1 MSDIRNAG
9 TSGKARRRRIIK
21 VAPMT
26 RAVRSALAVSA
37 LTLAIGFGS
46 GNASAAN
53 PAAATSAHALR
64 IERPAIDFA
73 PVFDLTV
80 VQGLVPGGINPQVAT
95 LIDQHYVGDVNILNN
110 APIIESGAGD
120 VIAIRGYSDTGNVSI
135 VNTNLGALSVQA
147 YYGNAI
153 GIYGYALDGNVAIT
167 NTGSIVADSAYGL
180 ADGIFASGNDVT
192 VVNTGDITAT
202 GYSWAA
208 GIEAQAGDV
217 TAVTNTGN
225 IYASAS
231 GNFGLGYGIYATG
244 DGSVGVTNDGGIT
257 VRGYY
262 ASGIHAQSG
271 GDVTVT
277 NYANGTIDAGSTSG
291 SALAWGIDASSNGE
305 GSQVLVDNAADIQA
319 AAVYG
324 ATGISAVASGLGGSA
339 QVNNSG
345 DITVTQNASINS
357 YGAYGILVSGDASA
371 VIDNSGDIT
380 VSSRG
385 PAFGLAGLSTT
396 GDVVV
401 NSSGDISVTSTR
413 NSTSVSAIGILAAA
427 GYGGSAEVTN
437 AGSVVATGVRVA
449 NGVNASATG
458 DVSVANSGSIAAIAN
473 AGTGLSGRADGIKAV
488 SGSGDITIDNS
499 GDVYAR
505 GRTLALSVYAL
516 ANGGDI
522 TVNNDAD
529 GDIEFFSA
537 AGRGW
542 GIWTYAADG
551 DITVNNQGYIGG
563 LSSSTAYGVLAQAP
577 QGNIGVDNSGGIFVR
592 SANGTARGVLAIAN
606 TGTAGIVNSG
616 DIIAVSYVGAAYGVF
631 ASGAYAE
638 GANSGR
644 IGVQGNTRAIGMVAQ
659 GSDGAT
665 ISNTGGAIYAYANG
679 AATGMLASASSGM
692 ADVTN
697 ASDVVANSNNATA
710 TGMVAS
716 AYYDASIDNSGALRV
731 LGRTGASGIR
741 GLSAYGDVTIGNS
754 GPISV
759 YTNSGNAIG
768 LYGYSSAGNTSISNS
783 GDIAAVS
790 LNGLSDAIFASGA
803 DVSVNNSGSL
813 GVLGYT
819 WAAGIEAQ
827 GASSATVQNDGT
839 VSAIAMGPGGKA
851 YGLYATGG
859 DAVSVGNTGDVE
871 AQGYYATGIEARS
884 YGDLAID
891 SSGNITAGYANAYGF
906 YSALATGI
914 NASSGGVGAV
924 VNVASGGNIT
934 ATGYFGASGI
944 SATSSGTGGTVHV
957 SSNGNIDVLQGNK
970 YGYGAYGVVASG
982 DGDTLVE
989 NGGGIGVYS
998 AGAATGV
1005 AALSFA
1011 GAADVSNAGDIEAIS
1026 TATGFY
1032 GATGILAFG
1041 ANGTASV
1048 QNTGSVSA
1056 TAAGLLYSEARAVD
1070 AQAFGDVSVANAGSL
1085 YANGQKYAFGVYAS
1099 SGNGDLSVSNA
1110 GSGDIGFY
1118 SYVGRGW
1125 GVFGFATQGDVA
1137 VNNAGAIAGY
1147 AYGQSAGV
1155 FAVASAGDASV
1166 TNSGSIT
1173 VVSGSDAAVGVFAR
1187 ADYGTASVTSSG
1199 DIEASSAYLAYGVIA
1214 RGADAVITNRG
1225 SVSASAGVAA
1235 VAAAASGYYSS
1246 TVNNTGTLHAADAGF
1261 NVGVLFSDAGG
1272 NVLNNS
1278 GAGLIYASGADG
1290 YAFAVV
1296 GGNADETIN
1305 NSGRILGA
1313 LSLYGGGDVLH
1324 NKAGG
1329 TWDIGSTRST
1339 DFGDGDDVIDN
1350 QAGATLRLADGA
1362 LSLGAAGTN
1371 GNAFNNAGTIKVI
1384 GSDNL
1389 IDMGSTVALQPG
1401 ANPLPLVNTGI
1412 IDFFDGAT
1420 DDGLTIAGSLG
1431 GSGAIN
1437 IDLDLDNL
1445 TSDQLYIDGD
1455 IASGAVQMVN
1465 VSITRMPTTA
1475 STEGVAFVHVSG
1487 ASSAGSFV
1495 GGKVVGYS
1503 ASNFLDI
1510 GARTTRE
1517 AGSGGDAAFLVS
1529 LDVLG
1534 LNDTG
1539 ALAVTT
1545 ATAAATFLNSQVGT
1559 FRQRLGVNP
1568 YGDADKVMNA
1578 FVRFYSS
1585 QGDINPTHS
1594 AGNFGQGGR
1603 FGFAQ
1608 NSWGR
1613 EVGINANLPGN
1624 IHAGLV
1630 LGNADSRQRLSD
1642 GVGENR
1648 MDGATVG
1655 AYATWY
1661 APGGFY
1667 VDLSGRWMASD
1678 IHSTTAAG
1686 TMAGRAHAQATSLE
1700 AGYEWM
1706 AGGFNVVPQ
1715 LQYTRTKVDGI
1726 TPLQGTWVTFQS
1738 HGGTFEQGRLGVEV
1752 NRTFEFGG
1760 LRWTPYGSIH
1770 AVHEFDGK
1778 TTYTV
1783 ADNFYGSTGTK
1794 GTSTMAE
1801 LGLGLQ
1807 KGRFGVGLGMNWTD
1821 GGAYK
1826 HVIGGQAV
1834 ARFSW

>member
-1 MSDIRNAG
+1 MSDHR
-9 TSGKARRRRIIK
+9 TSTRPGKARHRRAVK
-21 VAPMT
+21 LAPMT
-26 RAVRSALAVSA
+26 HAVRSVLAVSA
-37 LTLAIGFGS
+37 MTVALGLPVSAVAS
-46 GNASAAN
+46 GVKA
-53 PAAATSAHALR
+53 PATRVVQAD
-64 IERPAIDFA
+64 RPFLDLA
-73 PVFDLTV
+73 PVFDLTAV
-80 VQGLVPGGINPQVAT
+80 PMGLVAQAIGVTDPGDIT
-95 LIDQHYVGDVNILNN
+95 IDNADPILDNQTYDAIAIYAYSAGGNVNINN
-110 APIIESGAGD
+110 QA
-120 VIAIRGYSDTGNVSI
+120 TGS
-135 VNTNLGALSVQA
+135 LEALSSLS
-147 YYGNAI
+147 NAI
-153 GIYGYALDGNVAIT
+153 GIYGYALDGSVEIRNEGGIFARSIDGLADGIFASGTDVDVSSSGDITAVSVYGNWAAGIEAQATDLTTVQNDGSIYASAAYGQAFGIYATGDDVVVGNTGNIGAQGYYATGIEAQSTGDVAIDNSGAIIAGMPSYT
-167 NTGSIVADSAYGL
+167 ALANGINAVSNGEDAAVGVTNSGDISAVSYFGGAGIAATASGEGGSASVTNSGNIYASQYTKYGYGAYGIVTSADGNSNIDNSGAIDVVSAGAANGATALSFAGDAGVTNSGDITVYSSAALGYSATGITAFAANGNAQVDNSGSVDASAKYWATAINASAQGDVAVTNSGSLYADGQKYAFGVYALSNAGDVSVHNDADGEIGFYSYLGRGWGVFAYAGQGDVHVTNDGAISGYAYGQSAGVFAIAGYGDVMVENTGSIDVVSGSGVAVGAFARADYGTASVSNSGDITASVGGPFSGGYAAYGILARGAYADVSNSGNIAANGYYYATGIAATSYYGTTVNNTGGSITANALGGATGINALSLFGDVTVTNASDIQAVGFVFGAQGIRGYSLYGDVGIDSSGDIYAASLYGDAIGIYGYSLTADVAVHNAGDITAVSYYGL
-180 ADGIFASGNDVT
+180 ADGIFASGADV
-192 VVNTGDITAT
+192 N
-202 GYSWAA
+202 
-208 GIEAQAGDV
+208 
-217 TAVTNTGN
+217 
-225 IYASAS
+225 
-231 GNFGLGYGIYATG
+231 
-244 DGSVGVTNDGGIT
+244 
-257 VRGYY
+257 
-262 ASGIHAQSG
+262 
-271 GDVTVT
+271 
-277 NYANGTIDAGSTSG
+277 
-291 SALAWGIDASSNGE
+291 
-305 GSQVLVDNAADIQA
+305 
-319 AAVYG
+319 
-324 ATGISAVASGLGGSA
+324 
-339 QVNNSG
+339 
-345 DITVTQNASINS
+345 
-357 YGAYGILVSGDASA
+357 
-371 VIDNSGDIT
+371 
-380 VSSRG
+380 
-385 PAFGLAGLSTT
+385 
-396 GDVVV
+396 
-401 NSSGDISVTSTR
+401 
-413 NSTSVSAIGILAAA
+413 
-427 GYGGSAEVTN
+427 
-437 AGSVVATGVRVA
+437 
-449 NGVNASATG
+449 
-458 DVSVANSGSIAAIAN
+458 VANSGAI
-473 AGTGLSGRADGIKAV
+473 L
-488 SGSGDITIDNS
+488 
-499 GDVYAR
+499 
-505 GRTLALSVYAL
+505 
-516 ANGGDI
+516 
-522 TVNNDAD
+522 
-529 GDIEFFSA
+529 
-537 AGRGW
+537 
-542 GIWTYAADG
+542 
-551 DITVNNQGYIGG
+551 
-563 LSSSTAYGVLAQAP
+563 TA
-577 QGNIGVDNSGGIFVR
+577 
-592 SANGTARGVLAIAN
+592 
-606 TGTAGIVNSG
+606 
-616 DIIAVSYVGAAYGVF
+616 
-631 ASGAYAE
+631 
-638 GANSGR
+638 
-644 IGVQGNTRAIGMVAQ
+644 
-659 GSDGAT
+659 
-665 ISNTGGAIYAYANG
+665 
-679 AATGMLASASSGM
+679 
-692 ADVTN
+692 
-697 ASDVVANSNNATA
+697 
-710 TGMVAS
+710 
-716 AYYDASIDNSGALRV
+716 
-731 LGRTGASGIR
+731 
-741 GLSAYGDVTIGNS
+741 
-754 GPISV
+754 
-759 YTNSGNAIG
+759 
-768 LYGYSSAGNTSISNS
+768 
-783 GDIAAVS
+783 
-790 LNGLSDAIFASGA
+790 
-803 DVSVNNSGSL
+803 
-813 GVLGYT
+813 GYT

-859 DAVSVGNTGDVE
+859 DAVSVGNTGDVD

-924 VNVASGGNIT
+924 VKVASGGNIT

-1539 ALAVTT
+1539 ALAATT